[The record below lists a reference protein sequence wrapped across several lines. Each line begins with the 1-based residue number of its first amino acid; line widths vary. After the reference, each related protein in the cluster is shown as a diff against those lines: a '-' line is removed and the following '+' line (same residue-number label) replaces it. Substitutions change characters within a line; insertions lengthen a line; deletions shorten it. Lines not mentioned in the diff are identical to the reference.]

1 MCTTSVSRRRVL
13 ASLAAVSLAGCGG
26 PTAPAR
32 QAPPTTAPAVP
43 PTVGPVPPSPT
54 APPTVVVSGVADAPP
69 VVRLVAEL
77 RRRGIDPTPA
87 GPSAVG
93 FLADAPGQVYQVG
106 SGWLYLHPYPSA
118 ELATARQGHVRQG
131 LAHPLAD
138 PPAPPHA
145 FQCGAVIALYV
156 GWDEQVTGALTEV
169 CGPQF
174 AGRG

>member
-1 MCTTSVSRRRVL
+1 
-13 ASLAAVSLAGCGG
+13 
-26 PTAPAR
+26 
-32 QAPPTTAPAVP
+32 
-43 PTVGPVPPSPT
+43 VGPLPATPT
-54 APPTVVVSGVADAPP
+54 PRPTVVVPGVVDAPA
-69 VVRLVAEL
+69 VVQLIAGL
-77 RRRGIDPTPA
+77 RRRGIDPAPLDRST
-87 GPSAVG
+87 VN

-145 FQCGAVIALYV
+145 FQCGAVIALYLGQDDRV
-156 GWDEQVTGALTEV
+156 RRALTEV

-174 AGRG
+174 AGRE